1 MALLALDLG
10 SHCGFAVFKNGEI
23 ISGTKKLQIDKR
35 KFGRRFLEFRNWLL
49 QMIAVHDIRE
59 IYFER
64 VFGHLGTEAA
74 HCYGGF
80 MYTLATVCL
89 EKNIP
94 CMGFTVQTIKKFM
107 TGKGNANKEEMI
119 AAAKARGFN
128 PQTDDEADAIAIM
141 LLALNNLTLKN
152 KNVPHESDSV
162 SFQALVESGRQHP
175 MPSLASELF
184 QWMTAVSAINMLNF
198 NNNLGVN

>member
-23 ISGTKKLQIDKR
+23 ISGTKKLRIDKK
-35 KFGRRFLEFRNWLL
+35 KFGGRFLEFRNWLL
-49 QMIAVHDIRE
+49 QMIAMHDIRKV
-59 IYFER
+59 YFER
-64 VFGHLGTEAA
+64 VFGHVGTEAA

-80 MYTLATVCL
+80 LCTLAAVCL
-89 EKNIP
+89 EKNIT
-94 CMGFTVQTIKKFM
+94 CTGFTVQAIKKFM

-152 KNVPHESDSV
+152 KNVPHESDSG
-162 SFQALVESGRQHP
+162 SFQALAESGCQAP
-175 MPSLASELF
+175 GISLASEFF
-184 QWMTAVSAINMLNF
+184 QWMTVFAVTNPLNF
-198 NNNLGVN
+198 NINFGFI

>member
-10 SHCGFAVFKNGEI
+10 SHCGFAVFRNGEI
-23 ISGTKKLQIDKR
+23 ISGTKKLRIDKR
-35 KFGRRFLEFRNWLL
+35 KFGGRFLEFRNWLM
-49 QMIAVHDIRE
+49 QMIATHDIRE

-64 VFGHLGTEAA
+64 VFGHVGTEAA
-74 HCYGGF
+74 HIYGGF

-94 CMGFTVQTIKKFM
+94 CMGFTVQAIKKFM
-107 TGKGNANKEEMI
+107 TEKGNANKEEMI

-141 LLALNNLTLKN
+141 LLALHNLTLKN
-152 KNVPHESDSV
+152 KNVPHKSDSGA
-162 SFQALVESGRQHP
+162 FQYLLESGCQAP
-175 MPSLASELF
+175 TSSLASEFF
-184 QWMTAVSAINMLNF
+184 QWMTATLVVNVLNF
-198 NNNLGVN
+198 NSNFGFV